1 MTCKYNFKGIEFQ
14 SEEELNDFLLDT
26 ESTKSS
32 LGDIVYSMTSQQRHY
47 GQRFKEI
54 QDQYQELK
62 DKGIQI
68 KSIQDTEEVEPEDL
82 DDIGTLRYPYISVT
96 DLIHTL
102 PGRYTDQVFPIF
114 RSDEYWAKKF
124 NQYRGG
130 VFDNYEIQFIK
141 DLLKETTP
149 GNYEAV
155 HDEET
160 LNKIRDRIEG
170 ELDKGIRK
178 GGLWKQQ
185 AICGN
190 LVHEMF
196 SRFYR
201 DTIPYTGSDGKIHK
215 GKYLYQLK
223 DSPQEIENYFDKNL
237 DKKYK
242 KYISKPLIKSI
253 IKQCIQFDDE
263 LRAKYGKDAYIR
275 TEQPIVGDI
284 KMIDKSNQKISK
296 VIGKID
302 LAVIG
307 DKDHQG
313 EIGIIDFK
321 CSPKN
326 YTTSNMDNDP
336 NYYNSAKILTFKY
349 QLAVY
354 REILKQQGINP
365 TKEAELFVV
374 PLKFEDFKME
384 NGLVSFS
391 GISSLGDVKGGSML
405 QKLSSSD
412 IGNERNNIDGNL
424 NQVFPK
430 DSYIKTSLE
439 TENVISTT
447 KNVMSKWCPVKQKDT
462 TIEGYKEYIETHGG
476 IKYDSSTNK
485 YYFKPSKSS
494 DDGMITAKEGLSQE
508 EATIKIIEELQK
520 RDEYN
525 ENFAINTSNS
535 MRKMF
540 NAYYKGEGEN
550 PIEPIQRGFS
560 SSKTA
565 SKRNSSYVKSQL
577 EKYTDTSVWRPIPQE
592 ASDPINSVLDQFG
605 LLLFENKASHMI
617 EVVRISALYDPR
629 ITVKLPKGKYMLGA
643 FISDQVSHP
652 SADSQTM
659 LSTKGN
665 IELIETM
672 VVLNQFKNLFKGGFT
687 GIGKVKLLCPGQQT
701 GLDIPNEQLLYNF
714 DRLCKQ
720 DTSIIQNNFIT
731 ESNSSADIKMATY
744 VDILKQDFNELRS
757 KNIKYG
763 LASLDRELK
772 SSVSRFDWK
781 GKTQEAIKDSL
792 IKLDKELVD
801 KYPEV
806 TQNIKERMD
815 DNSPQYKLHKDILY
829 AIAEL
834 SGVKMLQ
841 QLEEQ
846 KKFDLN
852 IAGDNIGLGG
862 TMIDN
867 PGTLQSAIL
876 NQATN
881 QVTIAYQ
888 NTRDSVQKFDSIL
901 REKVKKLKEAKR
913 FNWISQ
919 NFTGNQT
926 KDLYKNMYDETSS
939 DLKFKNPWENNDLTD
954 EEREFLKYAI
964 IKINATR
971 GSGLNLEKL
980 LANPDLMGEMI
991 AKDSE
996 EKYLKVPLVK
1006 GDFASEVAIR
1016 GGIINFI
1023 RDRFQYLTLWRKNTR
1038 IKLKKKIDDEVTNL
1052 LSTEKQNLVRK
1063 GEQWEAINTMSDLDD
1078 PKNAERRQTKI
1089 NERGKAY
1096 FEHNLETLLLKQHS
1110 AYVMAEELNKVFPVI
1125 QSLLIHLNSQGAVLN
1140 TSFTNDIQYLL
1151 DYIKTKV
1158 HNQPMEDRN
1167 TQEAKLRDI
1176 ANEGMKWASRLALAF
1191 NPRQTY
1197 QFLDGIWQD
1206 IKLFIKQ
1213 PDGTLAF
1220 TKENLTMAWK
1230 FVMGDLFGSY
1240 GDDRSVTELLNMKYG
1255 INDMDM
1261 NTYIDR
1267 IKSDNTGLFT
1277 HFWDTGF
1284 RFASRPDYYN
1294 RMTIFISQM
1303 IADGSIKIKNGK
1315 VSEDSAHKIKN
1326 GKLVYDWTKDDRF
1339 KAFAEEDKSDMEK
1352 YNKAKSN
1359 YITIA
1364 RQLVEEGVLNEDGT
1378 KFKLDLKKKYPL
1390 PKAYSNK
1397 ESEGRKAFSDRIYGY
1412 YAHEKKSMF
1421 NSTFVGAL
1429 TMQMNT
1435 YWSAKKNQYI
1445 QQRSYTQE
1453 GYYTDYIEDGIP
1465 YFWKCDENGNLEMT
1479 IENTGV
1485 PVQIWKGRPQEGIVI
1500 TVINLARAFKGDYE
1514 GLENV
1519 GLKGI
1524 KELLTNENIDPDLR
1538 RLYAANLKQLWYDLF
1553 MLLLLGVFAS
1563 TLMHSGQKEFVKTHT
1578 NENFGNALANTAIN
1592 LGIGIIDS
1600 SADDFNFAKSIFGRG
1615 VQWTPFAV
1623 TSMQNVVTQY
1633 KNMIQGNQ
1641 DFYDAVIKTSAATR
1655 GTTPFWEFVKLNT
1668 IGTKVGEKE
1677 K

>member
-1 MTCKYNFKGIEFQ
+1 MTCKYNFKGQEFQ

-47 GQRFKEI
+47 GQRFEEI
-54 QDQYQELK
+54 QEDYKKLK

-68 KSIQDTEEVEPEDL
+68 KSLEESEEVEPEDL
-82 DDIGTLRYPYISVT
+82 DDIGTLKYPYISVT
-96 DLIHTL
+96 DLIHTM
-102 PGRYTDQVFPIF
+102 PGRYTEQIFPIF
-114 RSDEYWAKKF
+114 KADEYWKQKF
-124 NQYRGG
+124 DDYRSG
-130 VFDNYEIQFIK
+130 VFDSYEIQFIEDIIK
-141 DLLKETTP
+141 DYKDTN
-149 GNYEAV
+149 GNYQPIS
-155 HDEET
+155 DEKI

-170 ELDKGIRK
+170 KVENGIRK

-190 LVHEMF
+190 LIHEMF

-201 DTIPYTGSDGKIHK
+201 DTVGYKGSDGKWKK
-215 GKYLYQLK
+215 GKHLYQLK
-223 DSPQEIENYFDKNL
+223 DSPQEIVDYFDQYL
-237 DKKYK
+237 DNKYR
-242 KYISKPLIKSI
+242 KYISPELLKSVVN
-253 IKQCIQFDDE
+253 QCIQFDDE
-263 LRAKYGKDAYIR
+263 LREKYGKDAYIR
-275 TEQPIVGDI
+275 TEQPIVGNVQ
-284 KMIDKSNQKISK
+284 MESNDKHKVSN

-302 LAVIG
+302 LIVVG
-307 DKDHQG
+307 DKDHNG

-326 YTTSNMDNDP
+326 YTTSNMDNNP

-374 PLKFEDFKME
+374 PLKFEKFKME
-384 NGLVSFS
+384 NGKVSFS
-391 GISSLGDVKGGSML
+391 GISSLGDLEGGSML
-405 QKLSSSD
+405 QKLSNSD
-412 IGNERNNIDGNL
+412 IGNERSNIDGNL
-424 NQVFPK
+424 AQVFPIK
-430 DSYIKTSLE
+430 ESYIKTSLE
-439 TENVISTT
+439 STNIIKNT
-447 KNVMSKWCPVKQKDT
+447 KDVMDKWCPIKQKNT
-462 TIEGYKEYIETHGG
+462 TTEGYKEYIESRGG
-476 IKYDSSTNK
+476 IKYDSQINK
-485 YYFKPSKSS
+485 YYFKPSKTS
-494 DDGMITAKEGLSQE
+494 DDGMITKEASSQD
-508 EATIKIIEELQK
+508 EATIKIIEELKK

-535 MRKMF
+535 MRKAF

-550 PIEPIQRGFS
+550 PIEQIQRGYS
-560 SSKTA
+560 SSRT
-565 SKRNSSYVKSQL
+565 SNKRNASYVKSQL
-577 EKYTDTSVWRPIPQE
+577 EKYQDTNVWKPVPSDQ
-592 ASDPINSVLDQFG
+592 SDPLNQILDQFG
-605 LLLFENKASHMI
+605 LLLFQNKASGLI

-629 ITVKLPKGKYMLGA
+629 IKTPLPKGKYILGA
-643 FISDQVSHP
+643 FLSDQVSHP

-659 LSTKGN
+659 ISTKGN

-672 VVLNQFKNLFKGGFT
+672 VVLNQLNGSIFKGEIT
-687 GIGKVKLLCPGQQT
+687 GIGKVKLLCPSQQT
-701 GLDIPNEQLLYNF
+701 GLEVPNEQLLYNF

-720 DTSIIQNNFIT
+720 DPNIIKNNFIT
-731 ESNSSADIKMATY
+731 DSNSDGDIKMATY
-744 VDILKQDFNELRS
+744 VHIIAQDFKELRS
-757 KNIKYG
+757 KEIKYG
-763 LASLDRELK
+763 LASLDRDLK
-772 SSVSRFDWK
+772 SSVARFDWK
-781 GKTQEAIKDSL
+781 GKTQEEIKDAL

-806 TQNIKERMD
+806 TQNIKEKVD
-815 DNSPQYKLHKDILY
+815 DNSPQFKLHKDILY

-888 NTRDSVQKFDSIL
+888 NTRDNILKFDTIL
-901 REKVKKLKEAKR
+901 REKIKKLKQSKR

-919 NFTGNQT
+919 NLTGNQT
-926 KDLYKNMYDETSS
+926 SVLYKSMYDKSSS
-939 DLKFKNPWENNDLTD
+939 DLKFVNPWDNNVSLTS

-971 GSGLNLEKL
+971 GNGLNLEKML
-980 LANPDLMGEMI
+980 QNPDIMENLI
-991 AKDSE
+991 ANDTE
-996 EKYLKVPLVK
+996 GKYLRVPLVK

-1023 RDRFQYLTLWRKNTR
+1023 RDRFQYLSLWKKDTR
-1038 IKLKKKIDDEVTNL
+1038 IKLKKKIDDEVTGL
-1052 LSTEKQNLVRK
+1052 LSTEKQNLVKK
-1063 GEQWEAINTMSDLDD
+1063 GDQWEAINTMSDLDD
-1078 PKNAERRQTKI
+1078 PKNFERRQDKI

-1110 AYVMAEELNKVFPVI
+1110 AYTMAEELNKVFPVI
-1125 QSLLIHLNSQGAVLN
+1125 QSLLIHLNSQGAILN
-1140 TSFTNDIQYLL
+1140 DSFTNDMQYLL

-1191 NPRQTY
+1191 NPRQMY
-1197 QFLDGIWQD
+1197 QFLDGVWQD
-1206 IKLFIKQ
+1206 IKLVMKWGKG
-1213 PDGTLAF
+1213 DEAF
-1220 TKENLTMAWK
+1220 SRENLTTAWK
-1230 FVMGDLFGSY
+1230 FVMSDLY
-1240 GDDRSVTELLNMKYG
+1240 GDYGDNRSITELLNIKYG

-1267 IKSDNTGLFT
+1267 IKSDSTGLFT

-1294 RMTIFISQM
+1294 RMTIFIAQM
-1303 IADGSIKIKNGK
+1303 LADGSIKIKNGK
-1315 VSEDSAHKIKN
+1315 ISEDSAH
-1326 GKLVYDWTKDDRF
+1326 
-1339 KAFAEEDKSDMEK
+1339 EDKSSIEN

-1359 YITIA
+1359 YITLS
-1364 RQLVEEGVLNEDGT
+1364 RQLVEEGVESDNGT
-1378 KFKLDLKKKYPL
+1378 KFKLDLKKKFTL
-1390 PKAYSNK
+1390 PKAYSNR

-1453 GYYTDYIEDGIP
+1453 GYYTDYVEDGIP

-1479 IENTGV
+1479 TENTGL
-1485 PVQIWKGRPQEGIVI
+1485 PVQVWKGKPQEGIII
-1500 TVINLARAFKGDYE
+1500 TLVNLGRAFKGDYQ
-1514 GLENV
+1514 GLENA
-1519 GLKGI
+1519 GLKGV

-1538 RLYAANLKQLWYDLF
+1538 RLYSANLKQLWYDLF
-1553 MLLLLGVFAS
+1553 MLLFLGIFAS
-1563 TLMHSGQKEFVKTHT
+1563 NLMHSGQKEFAKTHT

-1592 LGIGIIDS
+1592 VGVGIIDS

-1615 VQWTPFAV
+1615 VQWTPFAIS
-1623 TSMQNVVTQY
+1623 SMQNVVNQY

-1641 DFYDAVIKTSAATR
+1641 DFYDAIIKTSAATR

-1668 IGTKVGEKE
+1668 IGTKVGQKSE
-1677 K
+1677 

>member
-1 MTCKYNFKGIEFQ
+1 MTCKYNFKGHEFQ
-14 SEEELNDFLLDT
+14 TEEELNDFLLDT

-32 LGDIVYSMTSQQRHY
+32 LGDVVYSMTSQQRHY
-47 GQRFKEI
+47 GQRFQEI

-68 KSIQDTEEVEPEDL
+68 KTLEDSEEVEPEDL
-82 DDIGTLRYPYISVT
+82 DDIGTLKYPYISVT
-96 DLIHTL
+96 DLIHTM

-114 RSDEYWAKKF
+114 KSDEYWSRKF
-124 NQYRGG
+124 NDYRGG
-130 VFDNYEIQFIK
+130 IFDSYELQFINDLIPK
-141 DLLKETTP
+141 DSNSNNL
-149 GNYEAV
+149 AIQ
-155 HDEET
+155 DEKI

-170 ELDKGIRK
+170 EVINGIRK

-185 AICGN
+185 AVCGN
-190 LVHEMF
+190 MIHEMF

-201 DTIPYTGSDGKIHK
+201 DTVPYIGSDGKTKK

-223 DSPQEIENYFDKNL
+223 DSPQEIFNYFKKNL
-237 DKKYK
+237 DNKYK
-242 KYISKPLIKSI
+242 KYISDELIQSVI
-253 IKQCIQFDDE
+253 NQCIQFDNE
-263 LRAKYGKDAYIR
+263 LRNKYGEDAYVR
-275 TEQPIVGDI
+275 TEQPIVGNLQMTLDN
-284 KMIDKSNQKISK
+284 KQKISN

-302 LAVIG
+302 LVVIG
-307 DKDHQG
+307 GKDHKG
-313 EIGIIDFK
+313 EIGIVDFK

-326 YTTSNMDNDP
+326 YTTNNMDNDP

-374 PLKFEDFKME
+374 PLKFENFKME
-384 NGLVSFS
+384 NGTVSFS
-391 GISSLGDVKGGSML
+391 SISSLGDVPGGSML
-405 QKLSSSD
+405 QKLSNSD
-412 IGNERNNIDGNL
+412 IGNERSNIDGNL
-424 NQVFPK
+424 SQVFPIR

-439 TENVISTT
+439 SENVITNT
-447 KNVMSKWCPVKQKDT
+447 KSVMDKWCPIKQKNT
-462 TIEGYKEYIETHGG
+462 TIEGYKEYIESHGG
-476 IKYDSSTNK
+476 IKYDEQTNK
-485 YYFKPSKSS
+485 YYFKPSKNS
-494 DDGMITAKEGLSQE
+494 DDGLITKDGSSKE
-508 EATIKIIEELQK
+508 EATIKIIDELRK

-535 MRKMF
+535 MRKAF
-540 NAYYKGEGEN
+540 NAYYRGEGDN
-550 PIEPIQRGFS
+550 PIESIQTGFS
-560 SSKTA
+560 SSRTA
-565 SKRNSSYVKSQL
+565 SKRNATYIKSQL
-577 EKYTDTSVWRPIPQE
+577 EKYQDTSVWKPVPSE
-592 ASDPINSVLDQFG
+592 ASDPINSILDQFG
-605 LLLFENKASHMI
+605 LLLFENKATHLI

-629 ITVKLPKGKYMLGA
+629 IKAPLPKGKYILGA
-643 FISDQVSHP
+643 FLSDQVSHP

-659 LSTKGN
+659 ISTKGN

-672 VVLNQFKNLFKGGFT
+672 VVLNQLNGMFKGEFT
-687 GIGKVKLLCPGQQT
+687 GIGKVKLLCPSQQT
-701 GLDIPNEQLLYNF
+701 GLDVPNEQLLYNF

-720 DTSIIQNNFIT
+720 DTTIIKNNFVT
-731 ESNSSADIKMATY
+731 DSNSTADIKMATY
-744 VDILKQDFNELRS
+744 VDIVKQDFKELCN
-757 KNIKYG
+757 KQIKYG
-763 LASLDRELK
+763 LSNLDRELK
-772 SSVSRFDWK
+772 VSVSKFDWK
-781 GKTQEAIKDSL
+781 GKTQEEIKDAL
-792 IKLDKELVD
+792 IKLDKELV
-801 KYPEV
+801 KMHPEV
-806 TQNIKERMD
+806 TQNIKERVD
-815 DNSPQYKLHKDILY
+815 DTSPQFKLHKDILY

-888 NTRDSVQKFDSIL
+888 NTRDAVTKFDQVL
-901 REKVKKLKEAKR
+901 REKVKKLKQSKG

-919 NFTGNQT
+919 NLTGNQT
-926 KDLYKNMYDETSS
+926 RDLYYNMYDHTSS
-939 DLKFKNPWENNDLTD
+939 DVKFVNPWDNNVNLTND
-954 EEREFLKYAI
+954 EREFLKYSI
-964 IKINATR
+964 IKINSTR
-971 GSGLNLEKL
+971 GNGLDLNKL
-980 LANPDLMGEMI
+980 LANPDLMGELI
-991 AKDSE
+991 AKDVE

-1006 GDFASEVAIR
+1006 GDFASEVAMR
-1016 GGIINFI
+1016 NGIFNFI
-1023 RDRFQYLTLWRKNTR
+1023 RDRFKYLTLWNKDTR
-1038 IKLKKKIDDEVTNL
+1038 IMLKKRIDDTVTNL
-1052 LSTEKQNLVRK
+1052 LSTEQSKLVQK

-1078 PKNAERRQTKI
+1078 PKNIERRQDKI
-1089 NERGKAY
+1089 NERGKEY
-1096 FEHNLETLLLKQHS
+1096 FEHNLETILLKQHS
-1110 AYVMAEELNKVFPVI
+1110 AYTMAEELNKVFPVI
-1125 QSLLIHLNSQGAVLN
+1125 QSLLIHLNSQGAILN

-1176 ANEGMKWASRLALAF
+1176 ANESMKWASRLALAF
-1191 NPRQTY
+1191 NPRQMY

-1206 IKLFIKQ
+1206 IKLFVKQ
-1213 PDGTLAF
+1213 PDGTMAF
-1220 TKENLTMAWK
+1220 TKENLTWAWK
-1230 FVMGDLFGSY
+1230 FVMGDLFGNY
-1240 GDDRSVTELLNMKYG
+1240 GDNRSITELLNMKYG

-1267 IKSDNTGLFT
+1267 IKSDSTGLFT

-1294 RMTIFISQM
+1294 RMTIFIAQM
-1303 IADGSIKIKNGK
+1303 RADGSFEAHSIKNGQ
-1315 VSEDSAHKIKN
+1315 
-1326 GKLVYDWTKDDRF
+1326 LVYDWTKDKRF
-1339 KAFAEEDKSDMEK
+1339 KAFAEEDKSNMEE
-1352 YNKAKSN
+1352 YNRAKSN
-1359 YITIA
+1359 YITLA
-1364 RQLVEEGVLNEDGT
+1364 RQLIEEGTLNEDGT

-1453 GYYTDYIEDGIP
+1453 GYYVDYEEDGIK
-1465 YFWKCDENGNLEMT
+1465 YYWKCDENGNLEMT
-1479 IENTGV
+1479 TENTGV
-1485 PVQIWKGRPQEGIVI
+1485 PVQIWKGRPQEGIIV
-1500 TVINLARAFKGDYE
+1500 TLVNLGKAFSGNYQ
-1514 GLENV
+1514 GLEEV
-1519 GLKGI
+1519 GLKGV

-1553 MLLLLGVFAS
+1553 MLLFLGVFAS
-1563 TLMHSGQKEFVKTHT
+1563 NLMHSGQKEFAKTHT
-1578 NENFGNALANTAIN
+1578 NENLGNALANTAIN
-1592 LGIGIIDS
+1592 LGVGILDS

-1633 KNMIQGNQ
+1633 KNMIKGDQ
-1641 DFYDAVIKTSAATR
+1641 DFYDAIIKTSAATR
-1655 GTTPFWEFVKLNT
+1655 GTTPFWDFVKLNT
-1668 IGTKVGEKE
+1668 IGEKVGEKPKE
-1677 K
+1677 E

>member
-14 SEEELNDFLLDT
+14 SEEELNDFLLDRGIT
-26 ESTKSS
+26 ENLPEDVVFQIMRFDTPYQDHCSK
-32 LGDIVYSMTSQQRHY
+32 IFEKQQTLY
-47 GQRFKEI
+47 E
-54 QDQYQELK
+54 ELK
-62 DKGIQI
+62 NKGIQLN
-68 KSIQDTEEVEPEDL
+68 SIQDSEEVEPEEL
-82 DDIGTLRYPYISVT
+82 DDVGTLRYPYISVT
-96 DLIHTL
+96 DLIHTM
-102 PGRYTDQVFPIF
+102 PGRYTEQVFPIF
-114 RSDEYWAKKF
+114 RSDEYWSKKF
-124 NQYRGG
+124 VQYRAGI
-130 VFDNYEIQFIK
+130 FDEYEVQFIK
-141 DLLKETTP
+141 DLLKSDAL
-149 GNYEAV
+149 GNYEAI
-155 HDEET
+155 HDENI

-170 ELDKGIRK
+170 ELENGIRK

-201 DTIPYTGSDGKIHK
+201 DTVPYTGNDGKTYK
-215 GKYLYQLK
+215 GKHLYKLK
-223 DSPQEIENYFDKNL
+223 NSPQEIVNYFNKNL
-237 DKKYK
+237 GRYK
-242 KYISKPLIKSI
+242 KYISDSVIESVV
-253 IKQCIQFDDE
+253 KQCIQFDNE
-263 LRAKYGKDAYIR
+263 LRQKYGENAYIR
-275 TEQPIVGDI
+275 TEQPIVGNVR
-284 KMIDKSNQKISK
+284 MVDKTNQKISK

-302 LAVIG
+302 LIVIG
-307 DKDHQG
+307 DKKHKGQV
-313 EIGIIDFK
+313 GIIDFK

-365 TKEAELFVV
+365 SNAELFVV
-374 PLKFEDFKME
+374 PLKFENFKME
-384 NGLVSFS
+384 NGLVSFT
-391 GISSLGDVKGGSML
+391 GISSLGDLSEGTML

-412 IGNERNNIDGNL
+412 IGNERNNIEGNL
-424 NQVFPK
+424 DQIFPK
-430 DSYIKTSLE
+430 DSYIKTSLG
-439 TENVISTT
+439 TEKVISTT
-447 KNVMSKWCPVKQKDT
+447 KKIMDKWCPVKQKNT
-462 TIEGYKEYIETHGG
+462 TVEGYKEYIESHDG
-476 IKYDSSTNK
+476 IRYDNSTNK
-485 YYFKPSKSS
+485 FYFKPNKMS
-494 DDGMITAKEGLSQE
+494 DDGMITKEASSQE

-520 RDEYN
+520 IDEYN
-525 ENFAINTSNS
+525 ESFAVNTSNT

-540 NAYYKGEGEN
+540 NAYYQGEEEN
-550 PIEPIQRGFS
+550 PIEQIQRGYS
-560 SSKTA
+560 SQRTS
-565 SKRNSSYVKSQL
+565 SKRNVYYIKSQL
-577 EKYTDTSVWRPIPQE
+577 EKYTDTSIWKPIPSE
-592 ASDPINSVLDQFG
+592 TSDPINDILDQFG
-605 LLLFENKASHMI
+605 LLLFENKASKMI

-629 ITVKLPKGKYMLGA
+629 RKVSLPKGKYMLGA
-643 FISDQVSHP
+643 FVSDQVSHP
-652 SADSQTM
+652 SADSWTM

-672 VVLNQFKNLFKGGFT
+672 VVLNQLNDLFKGEFT
-687 GIGKVKLLCPGQQT
+687 GVGKIKLICPRQQT
-701 GLDIPNEQLLYNF
+701 GLDVPNEQLLYNF

-720 DTSIIQNNFIT
+720 DTSIIKNNFIT
-731 ESNSSADIKMATY
+731 DSNSTSDIKMARY
-744 VDILKQDFNELRS
+744 IDILEQDFKEITNKE
-757 KNIKYG
+757 IKYG
-763 LASLDRELK
+763 LNSLDRDLK
-772 SSVSRFDWK
+772 NSVSKFDWK
-781 GKTQEAIKDSL
+781 GKTQEAIKDAL
-792 IKLDKELVD
+792 IQLDKELVN

-806 TQNIKERMD
+806 TQNIKERID
-815 DNSPQYKLHKDILY
+815 DNNPQYRLHKDILY
-829 AIAEL
+829 VIAEL

-846 KKFDLN
+846 KKFEFN

-862 TMIDN
+862 TMVDN

-888 NTRDSVQKFDSIL
+888 NTRDSVQKFDQIL
-901 REKVKKLKEAKR
+901 REKVIKLKEKKG
-913 FNWISQ
+913 FTWISQ

-926 KDLYKNMYDETSS
+926 RDLYKNMYDQTSS
-939 DLKFKNPWENNDLTD
+939 DIKFKNPWENNDLTD

-964 IKINATR
+964 IKINSTR
-971 GSGLNLEKL
+971 GNGLNLEKL
-980 LANPDLMGEMI
+980 LANPNLMAEMI
-991 AKDSE
+991 ARDSE
-996 EKYLKVPLVK
+996 GKYLMVPLIK
-1006 GDFASEVAIR
+1006 GDFASEVAMR
-1016 GGIINFI
+1016 DGLINFI
-1023 RDRFQYLTLWRKNTR
+1023 RDRFKYLTLWKKDTR

-1052 LSTEKQNLVRK
+1052 LDTTQKGGKYDLIRR
-1063 GEQWEAINTMSDLDD
+1063 GEQWEAVNTMSDLDD
-1078 PKNAERRQTKI
+1078 PKNAKRRQDKI

-1125 QSLLIHLNSQGAVLN
+1125 QSLLIHLNSQGAILN

-1176 ANEGMKWASRLALAF
+1176 VNEMMKWASRLALSF

-1206 IKLFIKQ
+1206 IKLFVKQ

-1220 TKENLTMAWK
+1220 TKENLTTAWK
-1230 FVMGDLFGSY
+1230 FVMADLFGSY
-1240 GDDRSVTELLNMKYG
+1240 GDDRSITELLNIKYG

-1261 NTYIDR
+1261 NSYINK
-1267 IKSDNTGLFT
+1267 IKSDSTGLFT

-1284 RFASRPDYYN
+1284 RFSSRPDYYN

-1303 IADGSIKIKNGK
+1303 LADGSIKIKNGK
-1315 VSEDSAHKIKN
+1315 VSEDSAHKLKN

-1339 KAFAEEDKSDMEK
+1339 RAFAEEDKSDIKK
-1352 YNKAKSN
+1352 YNEAKSN
-1359 YITIA
+1359 YITLA
-1364 RQLVEEGVLNEDGT
+1364 RQLIEEETLNDDGT
-1378 KFKLDLKKKYPL
+1378 KFKLDLKKKYAL

-1421 NSTFVGAL
+1421 NSTFVGSL
-1429 TMQMNT
+1429 FMQMNT

-1453 GYYTDYIEDGIP
+1453 GYYTDYVEDGVS
-1465 YFWKCDENGNLEMT
+1465 YFWKCDENGNLDIT
-1479 IENTGV
+1479 TENTGV

-1500 TVINLARAFKGDYE
+1500 TLVNMKRAFNGDYE

-1519 GLKGI
+1519 GLKGV
-1524 KELLTNENIDPDLR
+1524 KELFNNENIDPDLR
-1538 RLYAANLKQLWYDLF
+1538 RLYAANFRQLWYDLL

-1563 TLMHSGQKEFVKTHT
+1563 SLMHSGQKEFAKDHP

-1615 VQWTPFAV
+1615 TQWTPFAIS
-1623 TSMQNVVTQY
+1623 SMKNVVNQY
-1633 KNMIQGNQ
+1633 ASVIKGNQ

-1668 IGTKVGEKE
+1668 IGEN
-1677 K
+1677 